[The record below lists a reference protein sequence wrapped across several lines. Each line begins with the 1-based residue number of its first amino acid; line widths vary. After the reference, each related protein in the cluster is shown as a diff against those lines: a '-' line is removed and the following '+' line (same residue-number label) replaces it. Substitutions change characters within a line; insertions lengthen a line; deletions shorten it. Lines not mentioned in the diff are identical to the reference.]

1 MLIPCAIGYGQ
12 SIVIVLVV
20 ILLFGG
26 KKIPELMRGLGRGV
40 KEFKDAVNKDYT
52 AEDNKPSPRIS
63 SGIFPEST
71 EMTFFE
77 HIDALRPH
85 LVRGVMAI
93 GVIGLVAFFCKSFII
108 DTVLF
113 GPQSPDFPTNRML
126 TWVGA
131 QWAHM
136 AEWLNSVLGTSF
148 DTDPET
154 FRIANDRFS
163 IINTSLSGQF
173 NLHMKISLLTG
184 LAMAMPYTL
193 WEFWRFVRPALTPKE
208 IQGTHLFVFW
218 VSLCFFGGLLF
229 GYFVMAPLSINF
241 FANYQASEFI
251 TNMFDISDYLT
262 TVIIVSIAC
271 AFMFELPLLI
281 YFLTRM
287 GLVSAG
293 FLRKYRRHAF
303 VILLVV
309 RPTYSASFW

>member
-1 MLIPCAIGYGQ
+1 
-12 SIVIVLVV
+12 
-20 ILLFGG
+20 
-26 KKIPELMRGLGRGV
+26 
-40 KEFKDAVNKDYT
+40 
-52 AEDNKPSPRIS
+52 
-63 SGIFPEST
+63 
-71 EMTFFE
+71 MTFFE

-131 QWAHM
+131 QWAHI
-136 AEWLNSVLGTSF
+136 AEWINGVLGTSF
-148 DTDPET
+148 DSNPET

-173 NLHMKISLLTG
+173 NLHMKISLVTG
-184 LAMAMPYTL
+184 IALAMPYAL

-208 IQGTHLFVFW
+208 IDGTHWFVFC
-218 VSLCFFGGLLF
+218 VSLCFFSGLLF
-229 GYFVMAPLSINF
+229 GYYVMAPLSINF
-241 FANYQASEFI
+241 FANYQASAAI
-251 TNMFDISDYLT
+251 TNMFDISDYLS
-262 TVIIVSIAC
+262 TVIVVSLAC

-287 GLVSAG
+287 GLVSAT

-303 VILLVV
+303 VVLLVV
-309 RPTYSASFW
+309 AAIITPPDIFSLVLVILPLYGLYELSIKLASRTERNRSHEDQPETAE

>member
-1 MLIPCAIGYGQ
+1 M
-12 SIVIVLVV
+12 
-20 ILLFGG
+20 
-26 KKIPELMRGLGRGV
+26 KTKDPE
-40 KEFKDAVNKDYT
+40 
-52 AEDNKPSPRIS
+52 PS
-63 SGIFPEST
+63 

-131 QWAHM
+131 QWAEI
-136 AEWLNSVLGTSF
+136 AGWLNGLLGTSF
-148 DTDPET
+148 DANPET

-173 NLHMKISLLTG
+173 NLHMKISLVTG
-184 LAMAMPYTL
+184 IALAMPYAL
-193 WEFWRFVRPALTPKE
+193 WEFWRFVRPALTPRE
-208 IQGTHLFVFW
+208 VAGTHWFVFC
-218 VSLCFFGGLLF
+218 VSLCFFSGLLF

-241 FANYQASEFI
+241 FSNYQASAAI
-251 TNMFDISDYLT
+251 TNMFDISDYLS
-262 TVIIVSIAC
+262 TVIVVSLAC

-287 GLVSAG
+287 GIVSAT

-303 VILLVV
+303 VVLLVIAAIITPPDIFSLV
-309 RPTYSASFW
+309 LVILPLYGLYELSIKLASRTERNRSLEEQPETTE

>member
-1 MLIPCAIGYGQ
+1 
-12 SIVIVLVV
+12 
-20 ILLFGG
+20 
-26 KKIPELMRGLGRGV
+26 
-40 KEFKDAVNKDYT
+40 
-52 AEDNKPSPRIS
+52 
-63 SGIFPEST
+63 
-71 EMTFFE
+71 
-77 HIDALRPH
+77 
-85 LVRGVMAI
+85 
-93 GVIGLVAFFCKSFII
+93 
-108 DTVLF
+108 
-113 GPQSPDFPTNRML
+113 
-126 TWVGA
+126 
-131 QWAHM
+131 
-136 AEWLNSVLGTSF
+136 
-148 DTDPET
+148 
-154 FRIANDRFS
+154 
-163 IINTSLSGQF
+163 
-173 NLHMKISLLTG
+173 
-184 LAMAMPYTL
+184 MAMPYTL

-309 RPTYSASFW
+309 AAIITPPDIFSLILVILPLYGLYELSIKLAERTERKHAAEEEQTTETTE